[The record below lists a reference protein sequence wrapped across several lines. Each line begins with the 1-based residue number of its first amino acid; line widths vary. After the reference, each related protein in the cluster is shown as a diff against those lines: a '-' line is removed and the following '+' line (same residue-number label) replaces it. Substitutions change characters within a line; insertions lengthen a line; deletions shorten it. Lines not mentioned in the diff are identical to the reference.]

1 MINSLEEIYGELPNK
16 SYLSSNNNGILLP
29 FDNDLSINI
38 YQALQRFLIKSN
50 QIIKPVIENSIKKT
64 NNNQKWKIPSENQSN
79 INVNTNHIPSFR
91 QIMNEEQQ
99 AVKSKKSKQVFKL
112 IFFLLIKFILKTH
125 Q

>member
-79 INVNTNHIPSFR
+79 FHVNTNYIPSFR

-99 AVKSKKSKQVFKL
+99 AVKSKKSKQVLKL
-112 IFFLLIKFILKTH
+112 IFFLLIKFILKTYR
-125 Q
+125 